1 MYEKFMKRFFDFC
14 LSFLALVLL
23 SPIALMICIW
33 IKCDSPGP
41 VFFKQKRVGR
51 ARNLF
56 DIYKFRSMLETTPS
70 DCPTHLLKDPQK
82 YITRSGRFLR
92 KTSLDELPQLINILL
107 GHMSFIGPRPALYNQ
122 DDLIAEREK
131 YGVHKYRP
139 GLSGWAQV
147 NGRDELPIIEKV
159 AFDKYYV
166 DHCSLL
172 FDIKILLKTITCVF
186 RRTGVVEDC
195 IQQDHVTI
203 EQKDTYS
210 GDVKSL

>member
-1 MYEKFMKRFFDFC
+1 MIRFFDIVFS
-14 LSFLALVLL
+14 LLGILLL
-23 SPIALMICIW
+23 SPVFLLLYIAICLES
-33 IKCDSPGP
+33 KGGG
-41 VFFKQKRVGR
+41 FYKQLRVGQYGR
-51 ARNLF
+51 DF
-56 DIYKFRSMLETTPS
+56 YVYKFRSMRMGADKKGLITVGGR
-70 DCPTHLLKDPQK
+70 DPR
-82 YITRSGRFLR
+82 ITRTGYFIR
-92 KTSLDELPQLINILL
+92 KYKLDELPQLINILL

-186 RRTGVVEDC
+186 RRTGVVEGC

>member
-1 MYEKFMKRFFDFC
+1 
-14 LSFLALVLL
+14 
-23 SPIALMICIW
+23 
-33 IKCDSPGP
+33 
-41 VFFKQKRVGR
+41 
-51 ARNLF
+51 
-56 DIYKFRSMLETTPS
+56 
-70 DCPTHLLKDPQK
+70 
-82 YITRSGRFLR
+82 
-92 KTSLDELPQLINILL
+92 
-107 GHMSFIGPRPALYNQ
+107 MSFIGPRPALYNQ

-147 NGRDELPIIEKV
+147 NGRDELPIKEKV

-186 RRTGVVEDC
+186 RRTGVVEGC